1 MRLPILMYH
10 KVDRPPPPPGARYL
24 RNYVLPEQ
32 FDARPA
38 ALRRWGYGTISF
50 ADWLA
55 YRRRERTLPRRPII
69 LTFDDGYRSTYEVAW
84 PLLKRYAATATVF
97 LVSDL
102 IGRTS
107 VWDSSEIQEPLLGAG
122 EITAMRAGGIE
133 FGSHTCTHPA
143 LTALPPPRVLAEL
156 RDSRTA
162 LAQLLG
168 APVRVLCY
176 PFGKQNAAVRALA
189 REAGYEAA
197 VIARRR
203 LNSSTSDPSRL
214 TPGRRPGGGPGCSRV
229 RRSPRSPSPGS
240 PPCPFSLSKRSPSP
254 RATRWGGIS
263 SRWRRAR
270 CRATRY
276 SPGSAWWCGCRPG
289 SSPRC

>member
-10 KVDRPPPPPGARYL
+10 KVDRLPPSPGARYV

-32 FDARPA
+32 FDAQLA
-38 ALRRWGYGTISF
+38 ALRRWGYETISF
-50 ADWLA
+50 DDWLA

-102 IGRTS
+102 IGRTN
-107 VWDSSEIQEPLLGAG
+107 VWDAGEIQEPLLGAG

-162 LAQLLG
+162 LALLLG

-203 LNSSTSDPSRL
+203 LNSRASDPLRL
-214 TPGRRPGGGPGCSRV
+214 TRLRIDTN
-229 RRSPRSPSPGS
+229 
-240 PPCPFSLSKRSPSP
+240 
-254 RATRWGGIS
+254 TRLPAL
-263 SRWRRAR
+263 RW
-270 CRATRY
+270 TLFQLHWL
-276 SPGSAWWCGCRPG
+276 WWT
-289 SSPRC
+289 